1 MSNNSDSERQ
11 GSLNEAL
18 ELIKTIFDKERTN
31 YEKTIKSL
39 KNRISELELAL
50 DKANKEN
57 IGYQTKISNLKR
69 KLTSISK
76 TVSKLEDS
84 DFESKNELEKI
95 IFITN
100 KDNYYNNI
108 KYRNKENMNSFRK
121 KTKFISNINRSVSD
135 NYDQYMKNN
144 FIDNNDNKQFNDG
157 EDIKSNYYN
166 KINNANKPNKKALS
180 SRIKN
185 SLLNLD
191 HAEEKSRSRK
201 NNLFK
206 SYANN
211 GENHSLYLH
220 SNCLNEKNK
229 NLILHE
235 NFDKKCNSNKIK
247 YLSADKYHQI
257 EQKINGMKSNLNIY
271 REKEESKV
279 NNSRNNYST
288 SINEENSLN

>member
-1 MSNNSDSERQ
+1 M
-11 GSLNEAL
+11 LNEAL
-18 ELIKTIFDKERTN
+18 ELIKSIFDKERAN

-50 DKANKEN
+50 DRVNKEN
-57 IGYQTKISNLKR
+57 IEYQTKISNLKR

-84 DFESKNELEKI
+84 DFESRNDKDELEKI

-135 NYDQYMKNN
+135 NYEQYMKNN

-166 KINNANKPNKKALS
+166 KINNINKPNKKALS

-185 SLLNLD
+185 SLLNID
-191 HAEEKSRSRK
+191 HVEEKSRSRK

-220 SNCLNEKNK
+220 SNCINEKNK
-229 NLILHE
+229 NLILNE
-235 NFDKKCNSNKIK
+235 NFDKKYHKIK
-247 YLSADKYHQI
+247 YLSADKYNKI
-257 EQKINGMKSNLNIY
+257 EQKINGIKSNLNIY
-271 REKEESKV
+271 KEKEESKV
-279 NNSRNNYST
+279 NNSRSNYTT